1 MRSRLGLTFFGLTSD
16 YRQIV
21 FSQIHEIVFH
31 GGGGYS
37 WPDVYNMPIW
47 LRNFTFNK
55 LKAHFDNEAEAYEK
69 SNKTSKSESTQVARP
84 NIKPAYTTKG
94 SNK

>member
-1 MRSRLGLTFFGLTSD
+1 
-16 YRQIV
+16 
-21 FSQIHEIVFH
+21 
-31 GGGGYS
+31 
-37 WPDVYNMPIW
+37 MPIW